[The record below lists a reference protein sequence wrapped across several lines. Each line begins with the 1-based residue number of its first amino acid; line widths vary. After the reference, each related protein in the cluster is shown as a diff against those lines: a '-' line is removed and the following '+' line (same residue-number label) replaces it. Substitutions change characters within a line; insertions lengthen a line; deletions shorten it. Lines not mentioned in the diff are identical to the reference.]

1 MPFTGSVVDC
11 RRQLP
16 GSPAAARSY
25 GKPSATWGDAELWD
39 WSDVGRSEVG
49 MTADLVLVSAGSAA
63 DLSDKRR
70 VQTTIARGTVYHSG
84 QTDATPGRLSLP
96 C

>member
-1 MPFTGSVVDC
+1 
-11 RRQLP
+11 
-16 GSPAAARSY
+16 
-25 GKPSATWGDAELWD
+25 
-39 WSDVGRSEVG
+39 

-70 VQTTIARGTVYHSG
+70 VQTTIARGTVYHSR
-84 QTDATPGRLSLP
+84 QTDTTPGRLPLP